1 MFAQGKAVVRSAG
14 ISPKLPARRKLP
26 RPHGSGAGR
35 HSHGSGAKS
44 PPRRRAERA
53 GAPPRGWGKILPTMA
68 GRERAA
74 AARFRHP
81 RPHGQGREGTPTA
94 VVRNHPTAER
104 RREHTPRRGDGQ
116 KNKSTLSSA
125 FFLFT
130 GLYSPAFYI
139 SNNFAVTP
147 FMELRVSRSLSISS
161 LSGTSSRIIRPWSE
175 QTLPAS

>member
-44 PPRRRAERA
+44 PPHGGGRRGRAHPHGGGAKSSQRWREGIRRR
-53 GAPPRGWGKILPTMA
+53 GKILPTMA
-68 GRERAA
+68 GGERAA

-104 RREHTPRRGDGQ
+104 RREHTLRRVDGQ

-125 FFLFT
+125 FFCLRGFTPLLFI
-130 GLYSPAFYI
+130 SPI
-139 SNNFAVTP
+139 T
-147 FMELRVSRSLSISS
+147 SR
-161 LSGTSSRIIRPWSE
+161 
-175 QTLPAS
+175 